1 MFVDFLPWIWEE
13 DKLAH
18 TAKLYAALTE
28 AERARLGRLVE
39 LGEGSRVSPALLP
52 GEYLRK

>member
-1 MFVDFLPWIWEE
+1 MEMFVDFLPWIWEE

-28 AERARLGRLVE
+28 AERARLGRMVE
-39 LGEGSRVSPALLP
+39 LGEGSRVSPALLT
-52 GEYLRK
+52 